1 MSYQDEEEFAQVV
14 EVTGEYARPENLNG
28 HLLIVF
34 PIGYHDYLPT
44 RFTQQGKKSDALCC
58 DVIDLDDKDGAGV
71 PGKVYR
77 ASNFMQSQLIVGL
90 RPFIGRKV
98 LGRMG
103 KGVSKTGLN
112 PPWVIT
118 DMSNDPVAIERAKAW
133 KVANPD
139 FVTSPFMPRDDT
151 APPAGAQPQP
161 QPQLPEAWQQ
171 YSRPQQPTQQ
181 PMPQAYSQP
190 AQQPAQ
196 QPPLPPAAPVAGSV
210 QATAEEL
217 NLLQRLRMERARE
230 EAQRAQFQDEPPF

>member
-1 MSYQDEEEFAQVV
+1 MSYQDEEFAQVV

-151 APPAGAQPQP
+151 APPAGAQPQ
-161 QPQLPEAWQQ
+161 QPMDPAWQQ
-171 YSRPQQPTQQ
+171 YSTTR
-181 PMPQAYSQP
+181 P

-196 QPPLPPAAPVAGSV
+196 QPAPQPVQPPLPAAAVAGSV

-217 NLLQRLRMERARE
+217 NLLQKLRMERARE
-230 EAQRAQFQDEPPF
+230 EAQRAQFEDVPPF